1 MTILLVEDFQC
12 QSARVTR
19 GCALREATHGNLL
32 GHEPD
37 HRASPPL
44 KLLAES
50 RTLGVSRAVYRVGS
64 TPLLDG
70 VCRNRFC

>member
-1 MTILLVEDFQC
+1 MTVLLVEDVQC

-19 GCALREATHGNLL
+19 GCALREVTHGNLL

-37 HRASPPL
+37 HRAPPPL

-50 RTLGVSRAVYRVGS
+50 L
-64 TPLLDG
+64 TPG
-70 VCRNRFC
+70 IRRG